1 MEVLADDELAFHSK
15 LRVCPKRYLFNQ
27 NQPTVL
33 LVQLSGTGAVWFM
46 EPPSLCVT
54 LRLPLR
60 TLRFLLMGF
69 TAEDAKNSQRTAK

>member
-33 LVQLSGTGAVWFM
+33 LVQSSYLKSKIGRDVLLYGAA
-46 EPPSLCVT
+46 S
-54 LRLPLR
+54 
-60 TLRFLLMGF
+60 
-69 TAEDAKNSQRTAK
+69 